1 MTIALGPMTRE
12 NIASRIHRSIK
23 MELMTGRLRPGEAI
37 TLRSL
42 TEELGVSQTPVR
54 EALLQLASEKVLTLN
69 PGRSVS
75 VPVLTEDQLTELRDI
90 RLELECLATS
100 RAVPRIGAATLA
112 RLEEIHADLAVARRE
127 EHREDVLRHNL
138 DFHFTLYGAAGMPH
152 LVGMIENLWVQ
163 TAAYLGFLYTPPF
176 PALAGQHPHLG
187 IIDALRQGDVD
198 AAVSEIRRDITGHG
212 ELLMAALRADGI
224 LQLAT

>member
-1 MTIALGPMTRE
+1 MTRE

-42 TEELGVSQTPVR
+42 TDELGVSQTPVR

-75 VPVLTEDQLTELRDI
+75 VPVLTEAQLTELRDI
-90 RLELECLATS
+90 RLELECLATR
-100 RAVPRIGAATLA
+100 RAVPRIDTAILV
-112 RLEEIHADLAVARRE
+112 RLEEIHGRLAAARQEEDRE
-127 EHREDVLRHNL
+127 GVLRHNL
-138 DFHFTLYGAAGMPH
+138 DFHFTLYGEAEMPH

-176 PALAGQHPHLG
+176 PALDGRHPHLG
-187 IIDALRQGDVD
+187 IIAALRQRDVS
-198 AAVSEIRRDITGHG
+198 AAVQEIRRDITGHG
-212 ELLMAALRADGI
+212 ELLMSALRADGI
-224 LQLAT
+224 LRAAP